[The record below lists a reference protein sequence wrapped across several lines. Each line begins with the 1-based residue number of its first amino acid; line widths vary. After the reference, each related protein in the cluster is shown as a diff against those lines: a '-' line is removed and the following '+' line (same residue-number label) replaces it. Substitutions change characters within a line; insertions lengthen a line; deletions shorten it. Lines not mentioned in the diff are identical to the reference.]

1 MTHRC
6 TSCKKKVTDSFTDNL
21 KSRDAS
27 ASKNQFADTKKDWK
41 ERNPE
46 TEKG

>member
-1 MTHRC
+1 MDALAV
-6 TSCKKKVTDSFTDNL
+6 KKKVTDSVTDNF
-21 KSRDAS
+21 KSRDAI
-27 ASKNQFADTKKDWK
+27 ASQNQFADTKRDWK